1 MKRTLLILSLS
12 ISAAAATEEDFS
24 KADPGTYSDVPY
36 IRHEGHEDEALP
48 AAYVQQRLEVLKGVH
63 DTLSAKAAVSILRT
77 LHPKSASAETASA
90 PINVLQMGM
99 AAELTRLRD
108 AHFYGATALA
118 EYLNYSAAL
127 LIWVLIFV
135 GFYFILIRPQS
146 KRQKALQKMQ
156 SELKVG
162 DSVYTTSGIVGKI
175 VSLDET
181 TVTLQV
187 SEGTRIPFLRAAV
200 SALVNAPEKK

>member
-1 MKRTLLILSLS
+1 MNNVMILAQAVE
-12 ISAAAATEEDFS
+12 AAPATQVVETV
-24 KADPGTYSDVPY
+24 AV
-36 IRHEGHEDEALP
+36 EGA
-48 AAYVQQRLEVLKGVH
+48 
-63 DTLSAKAAVSILRT
+63 
-77 LHPKSASAETASA
+77 SASEGVPAQPQGAF
-90 PINVLQMGM
+90 GM
-99 AAELTRLRD
+99 ST
-108 AHFYGATALA
+108 
-118 EYLNYSAAL
+118 L

>member
-1 MKRTLLILSLS
+1 MILAQAVEAAPAQQVVETVAVEGAPAPEAAQPQGAFGMSTLLIW
-12 ISAAAATEEDFS
+12 I
-24 KADPGTYSDVPY
+24 
-36 IRHEGHEDEALP
+36 
-48 AAYVQQRLEVLKGVH
+48 
-63 DTLSAKAAVSILRT
+63 
-77 LHPKSASAETASA
+77 
-90 PINVLQMGM
+90 
-99 AAELTRLRD
+99 
-108 AHFYGATALA
+108 
-118 EYLNYSAAL
+118 
-127 LIWVLIFV
+127 LIFV

-156 SELKVG
+156 NELKVG

-175 VSLDET
+175 VSLDDA